1 MGLLRITEEYT
12 SNENK
17 TTELALSEEMS
28 TVLIPAVYNG
38 IAQIVIQKSI
48 FLDLEW
54 FDSDQTKFEDWWRRI
69 QLFLKNN
76 RAIATDDKITAVLA
90 QLREGIAEIY
100 VQKKIDQI
108 EEEEV

>member
-1 MGLLRITEEYT
+1 MRLLRITEEYT

-28 TVLIPAVYNG
+28 TVLILAVYNG
-38 IAQIVIQKSI
+38 IAQIVIPKSI
-48 FLDLEW
+48 VLDLEW

>member
-1 MGLLRITEEYT
+1 
-12 SNENK
+12 
-17 TTELALSEEMS
+17 MS

-38 IAQIVIQKSI
+38 IAQIVIPKSI
-48 FLDLEW
+48 VLDLEW

-108 EEEEV
+108 EEEV

>member
-1 MGLLRITEEYT
+1 MRRVVYQVVQYVTLWELKRTNLR
-12 SNENK
+12 SF
-17 TTELALSEEMS
+17 SD
-28 TVLIPAVYNG
+28 
-38 IAQIVIQKSI
+38 
-48 FLDLEW
+48 FL
-54 FDSDQTKFEDWWRRI
+54 KVRRI

-108 EEEEV
+108 EEEV

>member
-1 MGLLRITEEYT
+1 LRLLRITEEYT

-38 IAQIVIQKSI
+38 IAQIVIPKSI
-48 FLDLEW
+48 VLDLEW

-90 QLREGIAEIY
+90 QLRESIAEIY

>member
-1 MGLLRITEEYT
+1 MRLLRITEEYT

-38 IAQIVIQKSI
+38 IAQIVIPKSI
-48 FLDLEW
+48 VLDLEW

-108 EEEEV
+108 EEEV